1 MFDRDLKTEKNEVY
15 PNPDKNIG
23 YLNRYAVSGIFLQI

>member
-1 MFDRDLKTEKNEVY
+1 MFDRDLKTEKND
-15 PNPDKNIG
+15 PDKNIG